1 MVAKRVIVGT
11 MVGALAVAGAFA
23 MPAFGR
29 PDTVVRAAN
38 ILPGRQIFFTPASAD
53 PKLAALIARNGI
65 GSAAFRF
72 TPADSTGSRRPAL
85 IALKIN
91 TPSVG
96 IVTLR
101 GLGGDLAAPS
111 VGVAPIAYN
120 LASTTAAKRL
130 SVPGETPKMDLGTS
144 PSGRR
149 LDPGFNLS
157 RPSKLKAVTD
167 RPPTDTR
174 LTADAPQM
182 IDVGGAYSL
191 RRNIDVTAGVRY
203 KAQDRDRLAPMPDDH
218 RADSQAVYVGTTF
231 KF

>member
-1 MVAKRVIVGT
+1 
-11 MVGALAVAGAFA
+11 MVGALAVAAAFA

-29 PDTVVRAAN
+29 PDMAVHAVNT
-38 ILPGRQIFFTPASAD
+38 LSGRQIFFTPASAD
-53 PKLAALIARNGI
+53 PKLAALIARNGV
-65 GSAAFRF
+65 SSSAFRF
-72 TPADSTGSRRPAL
+72 TPADSIGNRRAAVVAL
-85 IALKIN
+85 RLN
-91 TPSVG
+91 LPSAG
-96 IVTLR
+96 LVTLR
-101 GLGGDLAAPS
+101 GLGGDPAAPS
-111 VGVAPIAYN
+111 VEPIAYN
-120 LASTTAAKRL
+120 LAATTAAKRL
-130 SVPGETPKMDLGTS
+130 SVPGEAPKMDLGTS

-167 RPPTDTR
+167 RPPTETR
-174 LTADAPQM
+174 LTAAGPQM

-203 KAQDRDRLAPMPDDH
+203 KAQDRDRFAPLPSD